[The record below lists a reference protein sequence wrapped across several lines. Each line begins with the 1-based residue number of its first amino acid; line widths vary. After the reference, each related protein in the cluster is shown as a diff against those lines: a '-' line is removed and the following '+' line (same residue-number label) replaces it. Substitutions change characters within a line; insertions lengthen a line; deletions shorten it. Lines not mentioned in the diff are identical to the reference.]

1 MVFKRLL
8 ELWQDKKKYEGTERR
23 KYIRLVY
30 PLMTRPRLKIRK
42 HEFEVINI
50 SQEGLK
56 FRNYKQIK
64 LGEIIYGTVTLLTG
78 KSLRIT
84 GKIMWECGDEV
95 GLLATRISQSVLIEE
110 IQTLLQEKD
119 SNKSIGKS

>member
-1 MVFKRLL
+1 MVLKRLL
-8 ELWQDKKKYEGTERR
+8 ELWQDKKKYEDTERR

-30 PLMTRPRLKIRK
+30 PPMTRPRLKIRK
-42 HEFEVINI
+42 HDFEVINI

-56 FRNYKQIK
+56 FINYKKIE

-78 KSLRIT
+78 KSLKIT
-84 GKIMWECGDEV
+84 GKIMWKGGDEV
-95 GLLATRISQSVLIEE
+95 GLLATRISQSVVIEE
-110 IQTLLQEKD
+110 IKILLRERD